1 MDFPILLLFA
11 AFPAVGFLAGVL
23 VAELYDP
30 PPWLLG
36 ATLHAAAGVALAVFA
51 LELTPRS
58 FAVAPGPATAL
69 AFVVGAA
76 LSLGLARLSGLL
88 RRFSGAREGAFAVY
102 SVAAAD
108 LISDGLMTGA
118 GAAVSLELAA
128 VLGGSQLVANIPS
141 GFAATAHLQD
151 RGGGRITR
159 LALGGAMLIPA
170 VAAAG
175 VGWSAL
181 RGQPEA
187 VTAVALAAV
196 AGVLLC
202 ATIEDLVPE
211 ADRPR
216 SPRGLS
222 TAALAGG
229 FVLLA
234 AVSGAVGE

>member
-1 MDFPILLLFA
+1 MDFPILLLVA
-11 AFPAVGFLAGVL
+11 MLPAVGFLAGVL
-23 VAELYDP
+23 VAEFYDP

-58 FAVAPGPATAL
+58 FAAAPGAATAV
-69 AFVVGAA
+69 AFAVGAA
-76 LSLGLARLSGLL
+76 LSVGLAKLSGLL
-88 RRFSGAREGAFAVY
+88 RRASGAKKGAFAVY

-108 LISDGLMTGA
+108 LIGDGLMTGA
-118 GAAVSLELAA
+118 GAAVSLQLAA
-128 VLGGSQLVANIPS
+128 VLGGSQLVANMPS
-141 GFAATAHLQD
+141 GFAASAHLQD
-151 RGGGRITR
+151 MGGGRTMR

-170 VAAAG
+170 TAAAG
-175 VGWSAL
+175 VGWFAL
-181 RGQPEA
+181 RGQPET

-196 AGVLLC
+196 AGLLLA
-202 ATIEDLVPE
+202 ATIEDLVPQ

-234 AVSGAVGE
+234 AVSGAAGG